1 MLSEEWE
8 YIVKNYFLPKCE
20 VTGFCSEKKS
30 CGRNPKK
37 EFVQMSK
44 QFGKYQLKS
53 RYKGDKK
60 MRVKFS
66 TVEEVQ
72 NFAAKAGTM
81 ESDIT
86 IHSGNRYIID
96 GKSLMGIFSLDLS
109 SPLEIEFLE
118 KKQGEEEEF
127 TKFCKAVGVMA
138 E

>member
-53 RYKGDKK
+53 RY
-60 MRVKFS
+60 S

-96 GKSLMGIFSLDLS
+96 GKSLMGLFSLDLS
-109 SPLEIEFLE
+109 SPLEVEFLE
-118 KKQGEEEEF
+118 KNQGEEKEF
-127 TKFCKAVGVMA
+127 ERFCGELGIVAK
-138 E
+138 

>member
-1 MLSEEWE
+1 
-8 YIVKNYFLPKCE
+8 
-20 VTGFCSEKKS
+20 
-30 CGRNPKK
+30 
-37 EFVQMSK
+37 MSK